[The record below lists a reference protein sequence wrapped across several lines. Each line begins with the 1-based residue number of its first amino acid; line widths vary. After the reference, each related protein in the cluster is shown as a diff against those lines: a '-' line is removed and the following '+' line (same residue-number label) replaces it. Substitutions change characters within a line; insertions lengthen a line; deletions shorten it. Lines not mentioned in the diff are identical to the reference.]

1 MPLTEIDISLQADP
15 SMRDALPKERFTDL
29 WRRCL
34 VPEAQSDIDAIWETI
49 RAGYGEP
56 NRRYHGNS
64 HLLHS
69 LAQFDLAIG
78 CMEHPDAVETA
89 IWFHDVIVEPGRK
102 DNEQRS
108 VDLFREV
115 ATDALESDF
124 VDRVADLILVTTHF
138 APLHTEDQRL
148 MCDID
153 LSSFG
158 RSWEG
163 FLEDSAAVKAEFR
176 GTEEDYRRGK
186 RAFLQGL
193 LQRPRIFQTDFFR
206 DRYEEQARDNIARF
220 IRLLEEQQSV

>member
-1 MPLTEIDISLQADP
+1 MPLTEIDISLQANP
-15 SMRDALPKERFTDL
+15 SMRDDLPKARFTNL

-34 VPEAQSDIDAIWETI
+34 VPGAQSDIDAIWETI
-49 RAGYGEP
+49 QAGYGEP

-78 CMEHPDAVETA
+78 YVESPDAVETA

-115 ATDALESDF
+115 ASDALESDF
-124 VDRVADLILVTTHF
+124 VDRVTNLILVTTHC
-138 APLHTEDQRL
+138 APLCTEDQRL

-153 LSSFG
+153 LASFG

-176 GTEEDYRRGK
+176 GAEEDYLRGK

-193 LQRPRIFQTDFFR
+193 LQRPRIFRTEFFH
-206 DRYEEQARDNIARF
+206 DRYEARARDNIARF
-220 IRLLEEQQSV
+220 IRLLEEQQSA